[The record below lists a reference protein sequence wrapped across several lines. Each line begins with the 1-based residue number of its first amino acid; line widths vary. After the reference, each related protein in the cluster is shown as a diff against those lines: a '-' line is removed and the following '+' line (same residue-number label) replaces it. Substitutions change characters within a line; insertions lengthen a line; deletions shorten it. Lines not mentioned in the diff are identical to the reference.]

1 MPESKSPTSRKR
13 QRSEQSDWN
22 PAPSKKQKASP
33 PAEFWDNLSIIW
45 LTKRALKE
53 LDRRNIA
60 TVPHPTQ
67 SPRRQRPATR
77 ALRKSRSSLLSATE
91 YLRRCE
97 PGALKD
103 IKAFAKQ
110 GGPDLS
116 SLRNHREPVC
126 NTMSSNQSS
135 RRNIRASSS
144 GTKPTTNT
152 TRTKSTGTYD
162 RDFQQHLID
171 HGIYPDKYEYPD
183 GSETVEPMEWEEINQ
198 RLAQPRPSLSPSQ
211 FSDGKFKKFA
221 RADAHVSKEKQVS
234 ESVIPII
241 EGKIPD
247 SKCRSGGIPFNNL
260 DPLTDGTLKPGN
272 PDIFYGARP
281 EQLDRKVR
289 QELEGLIV
297 PSTQHDLPIAP
308 NFFLAVKGPDGSLA
322 VAERQA
328 CYDGA
333 LGARG
338 MHSLKSHG
346 QKEPKYDNCAHTITS
361 IYQGGQLKMY
371 TSHPTEPSAP
381 GEPPEYHMHQ
391 LGAYAMTNKSST
403 FREGAAAYRN
413 ARDWAKEQRDT
424 AIAQANERVRAMP
437 QSAEASVN
445 VVSSFTSEASASG
458 IYDDPASQTSFTS
471 AASTE
476 IATSDIENPRKR
488 HSRREGRSRKRRT

>member
-1 MPESKSPTSRKR
+1 MPEPNSPTARKR
-13 QRSEQSDWN
+13 QHPEQTDQN
-22 PAPSKKQKASP
+22 EVPLKRQKASS
-33 PAEFWDNLSIIW
+33 PAEFWDNLSTIW
-45 LTKRALKE
+45 LTKRALRE
-53 LDRRNIA
+53 LDRRNTASI
-60 TVPHPTQ
+60 PRPPQ
-67 SPRRQRPATR
+67 SPRRYRPVTR
-77 ALRKSRSSLLSATE
+77 AFRRNPPSLLSATE

-97 PGALKD
+97 PRALKD

-116 SLRNHREPVC
+116 SLRNHPEPIC
-126 NTMSSNQSS
+126 NTMSSSQSS
-135 RRNIRASSS
+135 RNQGKTLAASS
-144 GTKPTTNT
+144 GTKPITNT

-171 HGIYPDKYEYPD
+171 SRIFPDEHEYTD
-183 GSETVEPMEWEEINQ
+183 GSVPAEPINWDKINS

-211 FSDGKFKKFA
+211 FSDGHFKQFKKA
-221 RADAHVSKEKQVS
+221 NAYASKEKQIS
-234 ESVIPII
+234 ETVIPII
-241 EGKIPD
+241 EGTV
-247 SKCRSGGIPFNNL
+247 SGRSRSGGVPFNNL

-281 EQLDRKVR
+281 EQLDRRVR
-289 QELEGLIV
+289 KDLGGQII

-346 QKEPKYDNCAHTITS
+346 QKEPIYNNCAHTITS
-361 IYQGGQLKMY
+361 IYQGGTLKMY

-391 LGAYAMTNKSST
+391 INTWGLTGNPKT

-424 AIAQANERVRAMP
+424 AIAQANEKARAMP
-437 QSAEASVN
+437 QSAAASVN

-458 IYDDPASQTSFTS
+458 TYDDP
-471 AASTE
+471 
-476 IATSDIENPRKR
+476 
-488 HSRREGRSRKRRT
+488 